1 MSDIYHIDYETK
13 SPVDIKSLG
22 HYRYAEEAQI
32 LMFAIAK
39 NDEEPLLWVH
49 EDYLA
54 ALPEDHSNDP
64 AWELLAEAVMH
75 GELIYAHNAAFE
87 IAISHY
93 CMERDIGLE
102 PPTLDVWRCT
112 ASMALKAALPS
123 SLAKCGE
130 ALQLEQQ
137 KYSRGSTLMKM
148 FSIPNKKTGEYDNP
162 IDKPEEFQEYC
173 HYCIEDVK
181 TEQAIHKALKAFE
194 LKGVDLDSFQ
204 LYMNINHRGLPVDTD
219 TLEIA
224 AGIIKEAEHIM
235 ATEFKEIT
243 GLTHNQRDKLLFW
256 MAERGYPFDNM
267 QAANVRTAINN
278 VDDWCEDPECF
289 RALHLKQ
296 QLSFAAFKKIKT
308 MRECACS
315 DGRVRGSL
323 QWYGA
328 HTGRGSG
335 RLIQPQNF
343 KRPTI
348 KGTEEIYGMLREGM
362 LDRETMEAEYGNPL
376 EVVSSCIRHF
386 IHAENGGTFLD
397 ADYSSIEARVVCW
410 LAGQQDA
417 LEEYHNGDDS
427 YIKMAVK
434 IFNCSEAEQI
444 ARKEAGE
451 STMER
456 FVGKQSVLGCSYQM
470 GVPRFLETCEKFG
483 FTIPSDQVE
492 RYMRATGLDYEQSEK
507 NIKLDLS
514 ETAVC
519 GYRDKYYKVTEL
531 WSTMEKAAK
540 DAIRNPGVVYPA
552 GPKVRFQVTQA
563 AGMDYLL
570 MALPSGRCIVYPR
583 PILAPRDNGRGEQIK
598 YWSKIPG
605 KMIYGHVATYGGKLV
620 ENATQGCAAD
630 VMSSGSAV
638 AEERGYK
645 IATLIHDEA
654 LVFKTDPSQN
664 IDDLCEALTT
674 LPSWAD
680 GLPVAAEGFETPY
693 YKK

>member
-1 MSDIYHIDYETK
+1 MSDIYHLDYETY
-13 SPVDIKSLG
+13 SPVDIKTLG
-22 HYRYAEEAQI
+22 HYRYAEESKI

-39 NDEEPLLWVH
+39 NDEDPVIWVH
-49 EDYLA
+49 PDYVSAMPKEHDNEVAWDMLGTAIMMED
-54 ALPEDHSNDP
+54 
-64 AWELLAEAVMH
+64 
-75 GELIYAHNAAFE
+75 LIYAHNAAFE
-87 IAISHY
+87 IAVSHFA
-93 CMERDIGLE
+93 MDRDVGFE
-102 PPTLDVWRCT
+102 PPALDRWRCT

-130 ALQLEQQ
+130 ALNLDQQ
-137 KYSRGSTLMKM
+137 KYARGSALMKM
-148 FSIPNKKTGEYDNP
+148 FSIPDKKTGEVKNP
-162 IDKPEEFQEYC
+162 VEYPEDFQEYC
-173 HYCIEDVK
+173 HYCLEDVR

-194 LKGVDLDSFQ
+194 LKGPDLESFL
-204 LYMNINHRGLPVDTD
+204 LYMSINHRGLPVDTE
-219 TLEIA
+219 TLKL
-224 AGIIKEAEHIM
+224 AGDIIHEAEQIM
-235 ATEFKEIT
+235 ATEFKGIT
-243 GLTHNQRDKLLFW
+243 GLTHNQRDKLMFW

-267 QAANVRTAINN
+267 QAATVRKAFASI
-278 VDDWCEDPECF
+278 DKWCEDPEAY

-308 MRECACS
+308 MQDCACS

-348 KGTEEIYGMLREGM
+348 KNTEEIYGRMRDGTI
-362 LDRETMEAEYGNPL
+362 DRQQMEQEYGNPL

-386 IHAENGGTFLD
+386 IHSEEDQTFLD

-410 LAGQQDA
+410 LAGQKDA
-417 LEEYHNGDDS
+417 LVEYENNDDA

-434 IFNCSEAEQI
+434 IFNCSEEDQI
-444 ARKEAGE
+444 ARKNAGE
-451 STMER
+451 STVER
-456 FVGKQSVLGCSYQM
+456 FVGKQAVLGCSYQM
-470 GVPRFLETCEKFG
+470 GVPRFLDTCNNFG
-483 FTIPSDQVE
+483 FSIPEDQVK
-492 RYMRATGLDYEQSEK
+492 RYMQATGLSYKESEK
-507 NIKLDLS
+507 NIKLDLA
-514 ETAVC
+514 ETAVR
-519 GYRDKYYKVTEL
+519 GYREKYDKVAAL
-531 WSTMEKAAK
+531 WNIMEKAAK
-540 DAIRNPGVVYPA
+540 DAIRNPGQVVQA
-552 GPKVRFQVTQA
+552 GPKVKFQVTQA

-570 MALPSGRCIVYPR
+570 LALPSGRCIVYPR
-583 PILAPRDNGRGEQIK
+583 PILAPRENGRGEQIK
-598 YWSKIPG
+598 YWAKLPG
-605 KMIYGHVATYGGKLV
+605 KMVYGHVSTYGGKLV

-630 VMSSGSAV
+630 VMSSGSAI

-654 LVFKTDPSQN
+654 LVYKTETTQN

-674 LPSWAD
+674 LPEWAE